1 MPIPRSESEMEES
14 GQQAYLANLRH
25 ELRTPLNAIIGY
37 SELLLE
43 EITGETGAVDQFRTD
58 LGNIHVAGFELL
70 ALVNE
75 ALEPSMA
82 ELDATSLETILENLD
97 FQLRT
102 PINSVIGYVEMLL
115 EDAPAL
121 GADELV
127 SDMEHIHQAAN
138 RFLELMDGMVHEAF
152 NNNSE
157 DLSQAYAAAEEA
169 ISAVRPFVS
178 EQPSERSEEVHG
190 NLLVVDDNDINREV
204 LARRMERQGHQVKV
218 AVNGRQA
225 LELVAASRFD
235 LILLDV
241 IMPEMNGYQVL
252 EFLKSEPDLR
262 DIPVIMISALDEL
275 DSAVRCIEMGAEDYL
290 TKPFNPVLL
299 QARIG
304 ACLEKKRLRDK
315 EVEYLRQAALVTAAA
330 AAVESNE
337 FRPESLDLVA
347 ARGDELGQLARVF
360 QRMARE
366 VSAREQRLKQ
376 QVQDLRIQVDEANK
390 NRQVKDITDTDYFQH
405 LQQKAKRLRESRRK

>member
-1 MPIPRSESEMEES
+1 MPRTENEMEVS
-14 GQQAYLANLRH
+14 SQQAYLANLRH

-43 EITGETGAVDQFRTD
+43 EITGGTGAVDQFRTD
-58 LGNIHVAGFELL
+58 LGNIHVAGYELL

-82 ELDATSLETILENLD
+82 ELVATSLETIIENLD

-127 SDMEHIHQAAN
+127 SDMERIHQAAN
-138 RFLELMDGMVHEAF
+138 RFVELMDGMVHEAF
-152 NNNSE
+152 NNGSE
-157 DLSQAYAAAEEA
+157 DLSQVYMAAEEA

-178 EQPSERSEEVHG
+178 EQSSELLEEVHG

-225 LELVAASRFD
+225 LELVAVNRFD

-241 IMPEMNGYQVL
+241 LTIADKHDDPEVGIRPGQNEEEDQGSCPKHQQ
-252 EFLKSEPDLR
+252 P
-262 DIPVIMISALDEL
+262 PVIEAPPA
-275 DSAVRCIEMGAEDYL
+275 DSSGRCLHEGRIPD
-290 TKPFNPVLL
+290 NP
-299 QARIG
+299 
-304 ACLEKKRLRDK
+304 
-315 EVEYLRQAALVTAAA
+315 
-330 AAVESNE
+330 
-337 FRPESLDLVA
+337 
-347 ARGDELGQLARVF
+347 
-360 QRMARE
+360 
-366 VSAREQRLKQ
+366 
-376 QVQDLRIQVDEANK
+376 
-390 NRQVKDITDTDYFQH
+390 
-405 LQQKAKRLRESRRK
+405 